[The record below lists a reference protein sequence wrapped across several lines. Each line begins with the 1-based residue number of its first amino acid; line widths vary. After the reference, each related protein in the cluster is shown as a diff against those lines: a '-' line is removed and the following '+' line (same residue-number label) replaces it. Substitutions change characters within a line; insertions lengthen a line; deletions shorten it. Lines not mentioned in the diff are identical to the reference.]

1 MISESFPIH
10 QWELVPEERR
20 VSRVSSAEV
29 EVVEVSQDTSEE
41 ILTLWIPQLG
51 SEVKTERLR
60 ARSVILNQGKSAVLP
75 LIAAYTS
82 TEDEQVRVRVI
93 NILALIGEEAVDT
106 LIQQLIDGNLRQ
118 QECARRTLSRI
129 ALSLPKLLALIKTKS
144 DLQMRFKPFFTN

>member
-1 MISESFPIH
+1 MISESSPIH

-51 SEVKTERLR
+51 SEVKAERLH

-118 QECARRTLSRI
+118 
-129 ALSLPKLLALIKTKS
+129 
-144 DLQMRFKPFFTN
+144 